1 MKRFVKTLL
10 IGLTIV
16 TSLVLASCQGTQTS
30 APVDSDS
37 IQVISS
43 DTTVTTD
50 TLSSELEVSSMVE
63 RGAVMERV
71 QTIYSL
77 IKQECSYMGGSTDS
91 DLLDKAFCTKSWN
104 QLLMAVRRQ
113 EYLTNTLFFEVN
125 HWTMSHDTDV
135 VSFDEFE
142 VKHLAYN
149 DDGEKRAQ
157 VDFTV
162 YEADDYIPARIEL
175 VYEDGEWKIDNFY
188 HLKYMF
194 NMRERM
200 WQFLDDQTMA
210 YLL

>member
-1 MKRFVKTLL
+1 VKRLVKALL
-10 IGLTIV
+10 IGLPV
-16 TSLVLASCQGTQTS
+16 MTSLILTSCGGSKTE
-30 APVDSDS
+30 APADVDTP
-37 IQVISS
+37 QVIENDTTMVS
-43 DTTVTTD
+43 DTLV
-50 TLSSELEVSSMVE
+50 SEVSAMVE
-63 RGAVMERV
+63 RGAVLERV

-77 IKQECSYMGGSTDS
+77 IKQECTYLGGSTDS

-125 HWTMSHDTDV
+125 HWTMSHDTDL
-135 VSFDEFE
+135 VSFEEFE
-142 VKHLAYN
+142 VRN
-149 DDGEKRAQ
+149 MVFSDDEKRAQ

-162 YEADDYIPARIEL
+162 YEENSYTPARIEL
-175 VYEDGEWKIDNFY
+175 VYEDGQWKIDNFY

-200 WQFLDDQTMA
+200 WEYLDNTQMA

>member
-1 MKRFVKTLL
+1 
-10 IGLTIV
+10 
-16 TSLVLASCQGTQTS
+16 
-30 APVDSDS
+30 
-37 IQVISS
+37 
-43 DTTVTTD
+43 
-50 TLSSELEVSSMVE
+50 
-63 RGAVMERV
+63 
-71 QTIYSL
+71 
-77 IKQECSYMGGSTDS
+77 
-91 DLLDKAFCTKSWN
+91 
-104 QLLMAVRRQ
+104 
-113 EYLTNTLFFEVN
+113 
-125 HWTMSHDTDV
+125 MSHDTDL

-175 VYEDGEWKIDNFY
+175 VYEDGQWKIDNFY

>member
-1 MKRFVKTLL
+1 MKRFVKVLL

-16 TSLVLASCQGTQTS
+16 TSLVLSSCQGAQTS
-30 APVDSDS
+30 APADSDS
-37 IQVISS
+37 VQVINA
-43 DTTVTTD
+43 DTTVVTD

-71 QTIYSL
+71 QTIYSI
-77 IKQECSYMGGSTDS
+77 IKQECSYVGGSTDS
-91 DLLDKAFCTKSWN
+91 DLLDKAFCSKSWN

-125 HWTMSHDTDV
+125 HWTMSHDTDL

-142 VKHLAYN
+142 VRNLVLM
-149 DDGEKRAQ
+149 DGEKRAQ

-162 YEADDYIPARIEL
+162 YEANDYIPARIEL

>member
-1 MKRFVKTLL
+1 MKRLVKVLL
-10 IGLTIV
+10 IGLPV
-16 TSLVLASCQGTQTS
+16 VASFVLSGCQGSSNGTQ
-30 APVDSDS
+30 DCCDS
-37 IQVISS
+37 IQVLDTDTTLVS
-43 DTTVTTD
+43 DT
-50 TLSSELEVSSMVE
+50 LQSEVSAMLE
-63 RGAVMERV
+63 RGAVLERV

-77 IKQECSYMGGSTDS
+77 IKHECTYLGGSTDS
-91 DLLDKAFCTKSWN
+91 DLLDKTFCSKSWN

-125 HWTMSHDTDV
+125 HWTMSHEGDL
-135 VSFDEFE
+135 VSFEEFE
-142 VKHLAYN
+142 VRNLVFS
-149 DDGEKRAQ
+149 DEEKRAQ

-162 YEADDYIPARIEL
+162 YEAHSYIPARIEL
-175 VYEDGEWKIDNFY
+175 VYEDGQWKIDNFY